1 MPVFEDGVA
10 NAHLQITTQ
19 EHDLLHTAPTALD
32 LTWHDR
38 QLLCRLGRLGPLG
51 PPGRHVGQAAPLR
64 VEARAMG

>member
-19 EHDLLHTAPTALD
+19 EHDQLHTAPTTLD

-38 QLLCRLGRLGPLG
+38 QLLCPLGPLG